1 MIRTVIQL
9 EDNTLTLILPEN
21 FRGKQVEIIA
31 FTVDEVEAGS
41 NEYVEGEEAIKTFS
55 ALELDTRGYTFN
67 REEANER

>member
-9 EDNTLTLILPEN
+9 EDNTLTLILPEK

-31 FTVDEVEAGS
+31 FTVDEVEAR
-41 NEYVEGEEAIKTFS
+41 NDEYVEGEEAIKTFS
-55 ALELDTRGYTFN
+55 ALELDTRDYTFN